1 MANDKFFPTLSELIN
16 VDDIPIDIGPIDN
29 ALDKVF
35 YSDLFIDKSPSGDR
49 LKTSLSLIFFN
60 RLGFKVPGVDMNL
73 YITSGTNNPAYT
85 SLSVSF
91 EYQWKILYFIR
102 NFSPR
107 QIADDPSIFFH
118 LILQFFSVSK
128 EEFLTG
134 VLTSKTD
141 DVGNLLTGFV
151 STYNATY
158 PGNPIAVSPQFS
170 QSQQIQLV
178 IKHIE
183 RSGQE
188 FYNET
193 FLVLFQSSSTFEES
207 IDNILSAF
215 ETWLGEITLDD
226 IRDLFVPKVSIG
238 IEVLK
243 LALEFPRKWLKPIDN
258 DGNIID
264 ENLPVPEEEKT
275 RSVLTMDIGSAWYS
289 TESGLKFQGENSF
302 NFTRSMIGNSG
313 LVIEIKAAKLDLSR
327 NTNIPE
333 ADAEGRPVDFMGVY
347 ADEVSI
353 TLPEKWFGEQGG
365 NTMEIYGEKMLIG
378 TGGIS
383 GKLGLRA
390 KQGNA
395 PGELLLYLGKKD
407 NSGNR
412 KGFAIGF
419 NAFEMQ
425 FQMNQIVHSKVNG
438 FLRIPGF
445 AKHTGGDPD
454 IDIEAFFEKDGDF
467 SITASN
473 SNGFEIKFGNVFSY
487 TIKSLTVG
495 KDDDR
500 VFLGTTGSL
509 KFEGMLGQYLKDPI
523 ELKKFVIYSDGS
535 FELEG
540 GSIPLPESARIK
552 VGPTEISITAIHMG
566 SHTQEHD
573 GKLRKYKY
581 FGFDGGVSVNP
592 GGVDARGDGIK
603 YYFTV
608 DNDTNKG
615 LNFHSFLKIESL
627 AVDLIIP
634 GSASP
639 ETATLILKGY
649 LALKTPEYE
658 GSIEFQLP
666 KAKIA
671 GGASMKWNTQKPS
684 FVIDAWLE
692 LSTALPLGNTGLGI
706 FGFRG
711 LFGLRYV
718 ADKKKPQP
726 ADTWTDWYRA
736 DPRGVSTKKF
746 DDPGSKAKNPF
757 SIGAGVSLATMA
769 DDGKAFSSQL
779 FLLLSIP
786 NLIMLE
792 GRANVLGKRV
802 GLIDGDPPFYA
813 MIGFSPGESIEL
825 GFGADYFVPQEGNEK
840 GQVLRLFAD
849 VRGAYFFKNSK
860 AWFFN
865 FGTKDKPIT
874 AEIISLFNGYSYLM
888 LSASGIEAGAGVDF
902 GFDKRYAG
910 GMVAASARVYMD
922 IWGRVSFER
931 PQIGGGVA
939 VGGNVSA
946 TLLGIGF
953 YLGIDTVLTAEAPK
967 PFKVYGMV
975 ELCIGVKLVVKKIEK
990 CFKVEFT
997 WEKSKTLDITPIQPL
1012 PLSATAGK
1020 PIPVQGVH
1028 IASGKTYEVNY
1039 LGFNQNQP
1047 SNGQIN
1053 KIVPLDTYIDIQ
1065 FEKPLI
1071 PNAIT
1076 SKIGGRSADLP
1087 EGFEDIIPPT
1097 RGDRIVTHQ
1106 YSIKSIS
1113 LFIDANNTW
1122 KEYHPYEALAESSQW
1137 SNVSQYK
1144 IGAWQLTGKE
1154 HNKIRLLAQT
1164 PFSYTQKGQASWY
1177 IPEQMGLTAGTLFC
1191 PGKERKETCV
1201 SFKGFQQ
1208 FSGGKLY
1215 SYNVLG
1221 LRFSPKGGSLQSNI
1235 LMVPPG
1241 ETLDIYLPESI
1252 VSCRFTYSSA
1262 DPAAEILCY
1271 REERDI
1277 NGILTGYKLV
1287 ATKIVPRTTSTQTIE
1302 FLQTELSQPIHKVA
1316 IKVTGPDQN
1325 LILQLL
1331 ADIELLQTE
1340 LFETIDL
1347 SAERRDQILNDL
1359 AIKQGALTYE
1369 SIRGCLKP
1377 LSREEM
1383 IPYIEYLKALIDQY
1397 TKDLDRMKSV
1407 ISQLCAG
1414 VTDWKT
1420 INNPGIIIRPGGI
1433 RPLNSLPFTGG
1444 GKPNPG
1450 GSVGGKRIGINLQ
1463 LPDKPGKIT
1472 LPGTGAPGNIGS
1484 VSLFPGR
1491 PLEPG
1496 PINSTGLNTKCAEAI
1511 QNYRKKLVELKQ
1523 LEATLEEIGFLIQFE
1538 GEQFCG
1544 VHLRSMCWMTEKDVL
1559 YNSLIPS
1566 QQAIEEDYQL
1576 MKEAIENTVVP
1587 VWRPNSTFLVEVAL
1601 TDTVNGV
1608 ESGPWKFYY
1617 GFKTSGPLGYF
1628 DNDAIKIQELDG
1640 LQDHALNAGA
1650 DLGKEAPE
1658 NMLKYYL
1665 DYEKSFPNADGRI
1678 LYAKPLYY
1686 YNPSFLV
1693 FFKDAYTYHFFQK
1706 WPKYQGLSELN
1717 FNMGIVIKDPVE
1729 DISGSGHTAQV
1740 ININKLPAATHFGY
1754 PNYDDDKP
1762 ANEISL
1768 INNLIPE
1775 GCWTHGV
1782 DLIKPKKKYIQFTAE
1797 HLQPLKLYTA
1807 IILNNDITGKSSK
1820 EVHRYSFQT
1829 SRYRN
1834 LAEHIQSYKMTDSKY
1849 PGQTKEAVFAIDLKM
1864 PTDTQADLQK
1874 LASLKT
1880 AAFKVVSGQP
1890 LTGRPELEATYTDP
1904 FDRLIEGV
1912 LRIGALPPPV
1922 CTEFN
1927 VLKNGSEVIA
1937 IWIRSPEPF
1946 NDPKIP
1952 QTELI
1957 KTVQL
1962 LKKDEP
1968 LNLPKMYSLF
1978 SRDCSQVFFMH
1989 QSKVISVKSLR
2000 VQFSSMEWDRS
2011 KYVIKGLPVVTD
2023 VISLLV

>member
-1 MANDKFFPTLSELIN
+1 MGPNDHLYPSISN
-16 VDDIPIDIGPIDN
+16 IIPDIGLPEG
-29 ALDKVF
+29 LDFLNETAETLFEKIVYADF
-35 YSDLFIDKSPSGDR
+35 LVESNRQGSEYNYQLSLVAPKPVTLNFLGASDLKIGLSSISGGSGKIKLNFYWKWQIIKYIQDFNIQSFSDAPREFFNLLLSIAGVSLKDLIGEIISTCLPSYSRIDTLIDR
-49 LKTSLSLIFFN
+49 LNTERNLGIPAGVSDINNLIEFFEQN
-60 RLGFKVPGVDMNL
+60 QLDGL
-73 YITSGTNNPAYT
+73 
-85 SLSVSF
+85 
-91 EYQWKILYFIR
+91 
-102 NFSPR
+102 
-107 QIADDPSIFFH
+107 
-118 LILQFFSVSK
+118 
-128 EEFLTG
+128 EE
-134 VLTSKTD
+134 
-141 DVGNLLTGFV
+141 
-151 STYNATY
+151 
-158 PGNPIAVSPQFS
+158 
-170 QSQQIQLV
+170 
-178 IKHIE
+178 
-183 RSGQE
+183 
-188 FYNET
+188 
-193 FLVLFQSSSTFEES
+193 LFQTFVNDAD
-207 IDNILSAF
+207 IDNIWSNFLKIFERFIGAF
-215 ETWLGEITLDD
+215 DKKTL
-226 IRDLFVPKVSIG
+226 RSLLTPEFSIK
-238 IEVLK
+238 LND
-243 LALEFPRKWLKPIDN
+243 LALGLYFPRKFLIPVDQN
-258 DGNIID
+258 DDLIPEGSNNDTSKLEVSVGQIIYSTKNGFHFNGLSPTI
-264 ENLPVPEEEKT
+264 NLT
-275 RSVLTMDIGSAWYS
+275 RSSIGKTGIIISC
-289 TESGLKFQGENSF
+289 QQ
-302 NFTRSMIGNSG
+302 
-313 LVIEIKAAKLDLSR
+313 AKLDLSR
-327 NTNIPE
+327 TTNIPE
-333 ADAEGRPVDFMGVY
+333 ADAEGRPVDFVGVY
-347 ADEVSI
+347 AQEAVIGLPAQWFDQDSGA
-353 TLPEKWFGEQGG
+353 TLGIFGR
-365 NTMEIYGEKMLIG
+365 NLLIG

-383 GKLGLRA
+383 GTIGLEVIGSPG
-390 KQGNA
+390 QG
-395 PGELLLYLGKKD
+395 PGAGEELFFTLGKKPA
-407 NSGNR
+407 SGPR
-412 KGFAIGF
+412 KGFKIGF
-419 NAFEMQ
+419 EH
-425 FQMNQIVHSKVNG
+425 FQMTWQQNTLINSSVKGSITIPKFKRYDANG
-438 FLRIPGF
+438 NPISGPLR
-445 AKHTGGDPD
+445 
-454 IDIEAFFEKDGDF
+454 IDIEALFEQDGDF

-473 SNGFEIKFGNVFSY
+473 SKGIEIRFGDVFSY

-566 SHTQEHD
+566 SHTQDHN
-573 GKLRKYKY
+573 GQLRKYKY

-608 DNDTNKG
+608 DNDANNKP
-615 LNFHSFLKIESL
+615 HSFLKIESL

-666 KAKIA
+666 KAKMA

-692 LSTALPLGNTGLGI
+692 LSTALPLGSTGLGI

-711 LFGLRYV
+711 LFGLRNV

-736 DPRGVSTKKF
+736 NPRGVSTKKF

-975 ELCIGVKLVVKKIEK
+975 ELCIAVKLVVKKVEK

-997 WEKSKTLDITPIQPL
+997 WEKSKTLDTTPIQPL
-1012 PLSATAGK
+1012 PPPATGGK

-1028 IASGKTYEVNY
+1028 IASGRTYSVNY
-1039 LGFNQNQP
+1039 FGLNRPGA
-1047 SNGQIN
+1047 GQISD
-1053 KIVPLDTYIDIQ
+1053 IVPLDTYIDIQ

-1076 SKIGGRSADLP
+1076 SKIGGRSTDLP

-1106 YSIKSIS
+1106 YSIKSIN
-1113 LFIDANNTW
+1113 LLIHANNTW
-1122 KEYHPYEALAESSQW
+1122 EEYHPYEALAESSQW

-1252 VSCRFTYSSA
+1252 VSCRFMYSSA

-1302 FLQTELSQPIHKVA
+1302 FLQTDLSQPIHKVTL
-1316 IKVTGPDQN
+1316 KVTGPDQN

-1347 SAERRDQILNDL
+1347 SAERRVQILNDL

-1601 TDTVNGV
+1601 TDTVNGI

-1628 DNDAIKIQELDG
+1628 DDKAIKIQKQDDLDE
-1640 LQDHALNAGA
+1640 HELNAKAG
-1650 DLGKEAPE
+1650 LGKEAPE

-1665 DYEKSFPNADGRI
+1665 DYDKSFPNADGRI

-1693 FFKDAYTYHFFQK
+1693 FFKDAYPYHFFQK

-1754 PNYDDDKP
+1754 QNYDDDKP

-1962 LKKDEP
+1962 LKKDGSS
-1968 LNLPKMYSLF
+1968 NLPKMYSLF

-2011 KYVIKGLPVVTD
+2011 KYVIKGQPVVTD